1 MRLAHNPKAFSELPK
16 PTTEAPLR
24 ILMSACMMG
33 QGCGV
38 DGTDY
43 GMGGALSWLKANNR
57 VHIVHFCPEAH
68 SMGIPRT
75 MPDLH
80 GGDGRD
86 FWKGQA
92 KVLDE
97 SGAEL
102 SEQMAEGAK
111 AMLAF
116 AQEQRVQLCILTDM
130 SAACGTQ
137 VIADGCRFDQPR
149 AYQKGMGV
157 AAAALSTAGFL
168 VLAQRDHKSLGRL
181 RAMIEPGFLA
191 PEGLLDHHEHP
202 WVLENLGYSD
212 VHFG

>member
-1 MRLAHNPKAFSELPK
+1 MRLAHHPQGWAQLTA
-16 PTTEAPLR
+16 PTLDTPLR
-24 ILMSACMMG
+24 VLMSACMMG

-43 GMGGALSWLKANNR
+43 GMGDSLTWLKDNPR

-97 SGAEL
+97 TGAEL
-102 SEQMAEGAK
+102 SEQMAAGAK

-116 AQEQRVQLCILTDM
+116 AQAQRVQLCILTDM

-137 VIADGCRFDQPR
+137 VISDGCRFDQPR
-149 AYQKGMGV
+149 AFQKGMGV
-157 AAAALSTAGFL
+157 AAAALSAAGLL
-168 VLAQRDHKSLGRL
+168 VLAQRDHKSLGQL
-181 RAMIEPGFLA
+181 RALIEPGFVMPA
-191 PEGLLDHHEHP
+191 GLLDHHEHP
-202 WVLENLGYSD
+202 WVLENLG
-212 VHFG
+212 